1 MNLYEDLKWRGLIYQ
16 ETDPSLKDQL
26 NNGSLTFYIGT
37 DPTADSLHVGHLMAN
52 LVAKRLEN
60 YGHKPILVIGGGTG
74 LIGDPSFKA
83 DERKLLSIEESLIN
97 AAGIEKQVKHL
108 MPTAQVVNN
117 YEWLSSLNAIEFLR
131 DLGKHFSINYMMAK
145 DSVKSRI
152 EKGISFTEFSYQII
166 QAWDF
171 EHLYKTYHCT
181 LQIGGQDQWGNI
193 TSGSELIRRIHG
205 ADVKVYG
212 LTFPLVTKADGTKF
226 GKTESGTLWLD
237 PEKTSPYEF
246 YQFWINTSDADVISR
261 LKQFTFLSRQE
272 IEDIEKT
279 LVLEPEKRMA
289 QITLAKEVVRMVH
302 GEESLR
308 RAMNVSE
315 ALFNGEI
322 GKLDAKEIEMGFKNI
337 PSTIIQEPMLL
348 TDALMALALVS
359 SKREAREMISN
370 QAVTVNG
377 EKVMDINFV
386 LNKEDAIGE
395 IYTVLRKGKKKYG
408 VIKHQKK

>member
-1 MNLYEDLKWRGLIYQ
+1 MTLYEDLQWRGLIYQ
-16 ETDPSLKDQL
+16 ETDESLKEKL
-26 NNGSLTFYIGT
+26 NHESLTFYIGT

-52 LVAKRLEN
+52 LVAKRLEDH
-60 YGHKPILVIGGGTG
+60 GHKPILVIGGGTG

-83 DERKLLSIEESLIN
+83 DERQLLSIEESLKN

-108 MPTAQVVNN
+108 LPTAKVVNN

-205 ADVKVYG
+205 VDAKVYG
-212 LTFPLVTKADGTKF
+212 LTFPLVTKTDGTKF
-226 GKTESGTLWLD
+226 GKTESGAVWLD

-246 YQFWINTSDADVISR
+246 YQFWINTPDSDVVSR
-261 LKQFTFLSRQE
+261 LKQFTFLSREQ
-272 IEDIEKT
+272 IETIEKS
-279 LVLEPEKRMA
+279 LESEPENRLA
-289 QITLAKEVVRMVH
+289 QNTLAQEVVEMVH
-302 GEESLR
+302 GKEALKQ
-308 RAMNVSE
+308 AMNVSD
-315 ALFNGEI
+315 ALFSGNI
-322 GKLDAKEIEMGFKNI
+322 KDLSVQEIEMGFKNL
-337 PSTIIQEPMLL
+337 PSISVAGNIGLL
-348 TDALMALALVS
+348 DALLELNLVQ
-359 SKREAREMISN
+359 SKRQAREMVGSN
-370 QAVTVNG
+370 AVSVNG
-377 EKVMDINFV
+377 EKMNDTYF
-386 LNKEDAIGE
+386 E
-395 IYTVLRKGKKKYG
+395 IDKTQAFGQKYSIIRKGKKKYG
-408 VIKHQKK
+408 LIKHI

>member
-1 MNLYEDLKWRGLIYQ
+1 MTLYEDLQWRGLIYQ
-16 ETDPSLKDQL
+16 ETDESLKDKL
-26 NNGSLTFYIGT
+26 NQESLTFYIGT

-52 LVAKRLEN
+52 LVAKRLEDH
-60 YGHKPILVIGGGTG
+60 GHKPILVIGGGTG

-83 DERKLLSIEESLIN
+83 DERQLLSIEESLKN

-108 MPTAQVVNN
+108 LPTATVVNN

-205 ADVKVYG
+205 VDAKVYG
-212 LTFPLVTKADGTKF
+212 LTFPLVTKTDGTKF
-226 GKTESGTLWLD
+226 GKTESGAVWLD

-246 YQFWINTSDADVISR
+246 YQFWINTPDADVISR
-261 LKQFTFLSRQE
+261 LKQFTFLSREE
-272 IEDIEKT
+272 IEEIEKSLET
-279 LVLEPEKRMA
+279 EPEKRLA
-289 QITLAKEVVRMVH
+289 QTTLAQEVVEMVH
-302 GEESLR
+302 GKDALKQ
-308 RAMNVSE
+308 AMNVSD
-315 ALFNGEI
+315 ALFSGNI
-322 GKLDAKEIEMGFKNI
+322 KDLSVQEIEMGFKNL
-337 PSTIIQEPMLL
+337 PSISIDGNMNLL
-348 TDALMALALVS
+348 DALIELNLVQ
-359 SKREAREMISN
+359 SKRQAREMVGSN
-370 QAVTVNG
+370 AVSVNG
-377 EKVMDINFV
+377 EKVNDTYY
-386 LNKEDAIGE
+386 E
-395 IYTVLRKGKKKYG
+395 IDKNHAFGQKYSIIRKGKKKYG
-408 VIKHQKK
+408 LIKHI

>member
-1 MNLYEDLKWRGLIYQ
+1 MTLYEDLQWRGLIYQ
-16 ETDPSLKDQL
+16 ETDESLKDKL
-26 NNGSLTFYIGT
+26 NQESLTFYIGT

-52 LVAKRLEN
+52 LVAKRLEDH
-60 YGHKPILVIGGGTG
+60 GHKPILVIGGGTG

-83 DERKLLSIEESLIN
+83 DERQLLSIEESLKN

-108 MPTAQVVNN
+108 LPTAKVVNN

-205 ADVKVYG
+205 VDAKVYG
-212 LTFPLVTKADGTKF
+212 LTFPLVTKTDGTKF
-226 GKTESGTLWLD
+226 GKTESGAVWLD

-246 YQFWINTSDADVISR
+246 YQFWINTPDADVISR
-261 LKQFTFLSRQE
+261 LKQFTFLSREE

-279 LVLEPEKRMA
+279 LETEPEKRLA
-289 QITLAKEVVRMVH
+289 QTRLAQEVVEMVH
-302 GEESLR
+302 GKDALKQ
-308 RAMNVSE
+308 AMNVSD
-315 ALFNGEI
+315 ALFSGNI
-322 GKLDAKEIEMGFKNI
+322 KDLSVQEIEMGFKNL
-337 PSTIIQEPMLL
+337 PSISIDGNIGLL
-348 TDALMALALVS
+348 DALVELNLVQ
-359 SKREAREMISN
+359 SKRQAREMVGSN
-370 QAVTVNG
+370 AVSVNG
-377 EKVMDINFV
+377 EKVNDTYYDIDQSHAFGQ
-386 LNKEDAIGE
+386 KYSI
-395 IYTVLRKGKKKYG
+395 IRKGKKKYG
-408 VIKHQKK
+408 LIKHI